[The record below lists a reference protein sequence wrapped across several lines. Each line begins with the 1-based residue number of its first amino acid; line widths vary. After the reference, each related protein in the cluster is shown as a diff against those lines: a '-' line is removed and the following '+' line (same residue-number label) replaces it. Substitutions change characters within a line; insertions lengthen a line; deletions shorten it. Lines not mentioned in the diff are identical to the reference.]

1 MLLTDEEV
9 DTICTSISMKPGH
22 RKRFPALLQRARIQ
36 AEREEKIRQ
45 DQREREE
52 RMRQDQAEREEK
64 MRQDQAEREER
75 TRQENEDEAT
85 EAKAHERRLENARR
99 RKELEA
105 AETGAETQVATK
117 EKVAT
122 SIVTSSSVAIAQTEL
137 PQGKLLGGIGLTISC
152 VALLWLPT

>member
-64 MRQDQAEREER
+64 MRQ
-75 TRQENEDEAT
+75 ENEDETAERKR

-117 EKVAT
+117 EKVVT
-122 SIVTSSSVAIAQTEL
+122 SSSIVRSSVAIAQTEL
-137 PQGKLLGGIGLTISC
+137 PQGKLFGGIGLTMSF
-152 VALLWLPT
+152 VALLWLSI

>member
-36 AEREEKIRQ
+36 AEREEK
-45 DQREREE
+45 
-52 RMRQDQAEREEK
+52 M
-64 MRQDQAEREER
+64 
-75 TRQENEDEAT
+75 RQENEDETAERMR

-122 SIVTSSSVAIAQTEL
+122 SSSIVTSTSVAIAHTEL
-137 PQGKLLGGIGLTISC
+137 PQGKLFGGIGLTISC
-152 VALLWLPT
+152 VALLWLSI

>member
-36 AEREEKIRQ
+36 AEREEKTRQ

-52 RMRQDQAEREEK
+52 RMRQDQSEREEK
-64 MRQDQAEREER
+64 L
-75 TRQENEDEAT
+75 RQENEDEAKDAK

-122 SIVTSSSVAIAQTEL
+122 SSSIVTSSSVAIAQTEL
-137 PQGKLLGGIGLTISC
+137 PQGKTFGGIGLTMSC
-152 VALLWLPT
+152 VALLWLSI

>member
-22 RKRFPALLQRARIQ
+22 RKRLPALLQRAR
-36 AEREEKIRQ
+36 
-45 DQREREE
+45 
-52 RMRQDQAEREEK
+52 DQA
-64 MRQDQAEREER
+64 
-75 TRQENEDEAT
+75 QENEDERAERKLEAKAMR

-117 EKVAT
+117 EKVVASST
-122 SIVTSSSVAIAQTEL
+122 IVTSTSVAIAQTEL
-137 PQGKLLGGIGLTISC
+137 PQGKTFGGIGLTMSC
-152 VALLWLPT
+152 VALLWLSF

>member
-22 RKRFPALLQRARIQ
+22 RKRFPALLQRAR
-36 AEREEKIRQ
+36 
-45 DQREREE
+45 
-52 RMRQDQAEREEK
+52 DQA
-64 MRQDQAEREER
+64 
-75 TRQENEDEAT
+75 QENEDERAERKLEAKAMR

-122 SIVTSSSVAIAQTEL
+122 SSSIVTSSSVAIAQTEL
-137 PQGKLLGGIGLTISC
+137 PQGKLFGGIGLTMSC
-152 VALLWLPT
+152 CLVMVVNLIL

>member
-45 DQREREE
+45 DQ
-52 RMRQDQAEREEK
+52 AEREE
-64 MRQDQAEREER
+64 
-75 TRQENEDEAT
+75 
-85 EAKAHERRLENARR
+85 HERRLENARR

-105 AETGAETQVATK
+105 AEAGAETQVATK
-117 EKVAT
+117 EKVVT
-122 SIVTSSSVAIAQTEL
+122 SSSIVTSTSVAIAHTEL
-137 PQGKLLGGIGLTISC
+137 PQGKLFGGIGLTMSC
-152 VALLWLPT
+152 VALLWLSI

>member
-64 MRQDQAEREER
+64 
-75 TRQENEDEAT
+75 TRQENEDETAERKREAK

-117 EKVAT
+117 EKVVT
-122 SIVTSSSVAIAQTEL
+122 SSSIVTSRSVAIAQTEL
-137 PQGKLLGGIGLTISC
+137 PQGKLFGGIGLTMSC
-152 VALLWLPT
+152 VALL

>member
-52 RMRQDQAEREEK
+52 K
-64 MRQDQAEREER
+64 MRQES
-75 TRQENEDEAT
+75 EDEAK

-122 SIVTSSSVAIAQTEL
+122 SSSIVTSTSVAIAQTEL
-137 PQGKLLGGIGLTISC
+137 PQGKLFGGIGLTMSC
-152 VALLWLPT
+152 VALLWLSI

>member
-45 DQREREE
+45 DQ
-52 RMRQDQAEREEK
+52 AEREEK
-64 MRQDQAEREER
+64 MRQ
-75 TRQENEDEAT
+75 ENEDETAERKREAK

-122 SIVTSSSVAIAQTEL
+122 SSSIATSSSVAIAQTEL
-137 PQGKLLGGIGLTISC
+137 PQGKLFGGIGLTISC
-152 VALLWLPT
+152 VALLWLSI

>member
-1 MLLTDEEV
+1 MLLTGEEV

-22 RKRFPALLQRARIQ
+22 RKRFPSLLQRARIQ

-52 RMRQDQAEREEK
+52 K
-64 MRQDQAEREER
+64 M
-75 TRQENEDEAT
+75 RQENEDEAK
-85 EAKAHERRLENARR
+85 EAKEIKAHERRLENARR

-117 EKVAT
+117 EKVVT
-122 SIVTSSSVAIAQTEL
+122 SSSIVTSTSVAIAQTEL
-137 PQGKLLGGIGLTISC
+137 PQGKLFGGIGLTMSC
-152 VALLWLPT
+152 VALLWLSI